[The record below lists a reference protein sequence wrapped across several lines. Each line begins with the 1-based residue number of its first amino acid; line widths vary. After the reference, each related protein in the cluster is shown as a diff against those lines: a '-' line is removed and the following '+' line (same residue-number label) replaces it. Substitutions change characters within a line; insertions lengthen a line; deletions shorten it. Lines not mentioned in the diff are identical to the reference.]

1 MLTFSFHETAKDDV
15 PHVTVHLGSMQW
27 GDPLNDN
34 SRVEDFYRY
43 HDIFHLG
50 LYALTGWSP
59 VTEHFLKAKTDPR
72 QEMLEEALSIVAFS
86 EAKKKGFFTEEKPS
100 ADFLKRFQGMAEYM
114 PYSLTDKTT
123 VYKMSEQEWSDTLVD
138 IYGVFSQLK
147 TNRGGK
153 VSLDPATRQFDYLPL

>member
-1 MLTFSFHETAKDDV
+1 MLTFSFHETAKDGV
-15 PHVTVHLGSMQW
+15 SHVTVRLGAMQW

-34 SRVEDFYRY
+34 SHVEDFYRY
-43 HDIFHLG
+43 HDVFHLG

-72 QEMLEEALSIVAFS
+72 QEMLEEALSIFAFN
-86 EAKKKGFFTEEKPS
+86 EAKKKEFFVQRKPS
-100 ADFLKRFQGMAEYM
+100 NDFLKRFQGMAEYV
-114 PYSLTDKTT
+114 PYSLTDQTSVHAVSK
-123 VYKMSEQEWSDTLVD
+123 QQWSDTLVD

-153 VSLDPATRQFDYLPL
+153 VVLDPATHQFDYLHL